1 MRTDRYELEIAAAST
16 DIERTRELARAL
28 AGTFYVDA
36 REDHEQLPFRALI
49 TVTTDDLSPV
59 AAVADVGLYV
69 ICRRL
74 IKAGAPTVIG
84 LFPLVH
90 HPDLTHA
97 EADAHWRD
105 QHAPLAL
112 EHHAFMTHYTQL
124 SVVHRISGMQ
134 LDGFAL
140 CGFASIGDL
149 RNRFYTRES
158 SRAVIADDVQRFA
171 DTRRSPR
178 RLIVEETRFGTARET
193 EAAVARH

>member
-16 DIERTRELARAL
+16 DIERTRELARTL
-28 AGTFYVDA
+28 GGTLYVDA
-36 REDHEQLPFRALI
+36 REDHQQLPFRALV
-49 TVTTDDLSPV
+49 TVTTDDLTPV
-59 AAVADVGLYV
+59 AALADVGLYV

-74 IKAGAPTVIG
+74 IKPGTPAVIG

-97 EADAHWRD
+97 DADAHWRD
-105 QHAPLAL
+105 RHAPLAL

-124 SVVHRISGMQ
+124 SVVHRIAGLD

-140 CGFASIGDL
+140 CGFASIDDL
-149 RNRFYTRES
+149 RNKFYTRDA

-178 RLIVEETRFGTARET
+178 RLIAEETRYGTARG
-193 EAAVARH
+193 

>member
-1 MRTDRYELEIAAAST
+1 MHADRYELEIAAAST
-16 DIERTRELARAL
+16 DIERTRELARTL
-28 AGTFYVDA
+28 GGTLYVDA
-36 REDHEQLPFRALI
+36 REDHQQLPFRALA
-49 TVTTDDLSPV
+49 TVTTDDLTPV
-59 AAVADVGLYV
+59 AALADVGLYV

-74 IKAGAPTVIG
+74 IKPGTPAVIG

-105 QHAPLAL
+105 RHAPLAL

-124 SVVHRISGMQ
+124 SVVHRIAGRE

-140 CGFASIGDL
+140 CGFASIDDL
-149 RNRFYTRES
+149 RNKFYTRDA

-178 RLIVEETRFGTARET
+178 RLIVDETRYGTARG
-193 EAAVARH
+193 

>member
-1 MRTDRYELEIAAAST
+1 MRADRYELEIAAAST
-16 DIERTRELARAL
+16 DIERARELARTL
-28 AGTFYVDA
+28 GGTLYVDA
-36 REDHEQLPFRALI
+36 REDHQQLPFRALV

-59 AAVADVGLYV
+59 ASLADVGLYV
-69 ICRRL
+69 VCRRL
-74 IKAGAPTVIG
+74 IKAGTPAVIG

-105 QHAPLAL
+105 RHAPLAL

-124 SVVHRISGMQ
+124 SVVHRIAGLD

-140 CGFASIGDL
+140 CGFASIDDL
-149 RNRFYTRES
+149 RNKFYTRDS
-158 SRAVIADDVQRFA
+158 SRAIIADDVQRFA

-178 RLIVEETRFGTARET
+178 RLIVEEIRYGTTDE
-193 EAAVARH
+193 

>member
-1 MRTDRYELEIAAAST
+1 MQAGRYELEIAAAST
-16 DIERTRELARAL
+16 DIGRARELARTL
-28 AGTFYVDA
+28 GGTAYVDA
-36 REDHEQLPFRALI
+36 REDHQQLPFRALI
-49 TVTTDDLSPV
+49 TVTTDDIAPV
-59 AAVADVGLYV
+59 ASVADVGLYV

-74 IKAGAPTVIG
+74 IKPGMPAVIG

-105 QHAPLAL
+105 RHAPLAL

-124 SVVHRISGMQ
+124 SVVHRIAGLD

-140 CGFASIGDL
+140 CGFASIDDL
-149 RNRFYTRES
+149 RNKFYTGDA

-171 DTRRSPR
+171 DTHRSPR
-178 RLIVEETRFGTARET
+178 RLIVGETRFVVGERA
-193 EAAVARH
+193 

>member
-1 MRTDRYELEIAAAST
+1 MHAERHTLEVAAAST
-16 DIERTRELARAL
+16 DIEGSRAL
-28 AGTFYVDA
+28 ARSLDGTLYVDA
-36 REDHEQLPFRALI
+36 REDHRQLPFRALI
-49 TVTTDDLSPV
+49 TVTTDDLAPV
-59 AAVADVGLYV
+59 AALADVGLYV

-74 IKAGAPTVIG
+74 IKAGTPTVIG

-97 EADAHWRD
+97 QADAHWRD
-105 QHAPLAL
+105 RHAPLAL

-124 SVVHRISGMQ
+124 SVVHHIAGRE

-140 CGFASIGDL
+140 CGFASLDDL
-149 RNRFYTRES
+149 RNKFYTRDA

-178 RLIVEETRFGTARET
+178 RLIVEEMRYGEKD
-193 EAAVARH
+193 

>member
-74 IKAGAPTVIG
+74 IKAGAPAVIG

-124 SVVHRISGMQ
+124 SVVHRISGSE

-140 CGFASIGDL
+140 CGFASIDDL
-149 RNRFYTRES
+149 RNKFYTRDS

-178 RLIVEETRFGTARET
+178 RLIVEETRYGTADG
-193 EAAVARH
+193 